1 MQASHD
7 NIIIA
12 SEIDQVRQTP
22 GYVAAGLALKIAE
35 RANEELEEH
44 GLTQTRLAKLMG
56 VSRAHVSS
64 LLGAPTNM
72 TLLTVAKLCLAL
84 NLIPDVEMYGI
95 DDMRSPSPQPSRLED
110 EATLPITAND
120 DIGTFSV
127 TVVGVAA
134 GMGLAGTM
142 GSRRLTDATT

>member
-35 RANEELEEH
+35 RANEELEEQ
-44 GLTQTRLAKLMG
+44 GLTQTRLAELMG

-72 TLLTVAKLCLAL
+72 TLLTLAKLCLAL
-84 NLIPDVEMYGI
+84 SLIPDVEMYRI
-95 DDMRSPSPQPSRLED
+95 DELRSPIPQPSRLED
-110 EATLPITAND
+110 EATPPITAND
-120 DIGTFSV
+120 DIGMFL
-127 TVVGVAA
+127 GAPA
-134 GMGLAGTM
+134 GMVIAGTM
-142 GSRRLTDATT
+142 GSRQLTDATT